1 MKLFN
6 RKFSASISPG
16 IDTLIANGRYQLH
29 GYSPH
34 KLKMSKCMEKV
45 FRSHSLTTKF
55 YNFV

>member
-6 RKFSASISPG
+6 RKFSAVISPG
-16 IDTLIANGRYQLH
+16 IDTLIANGRYQLQ

-34 KLKMSKCMEKV
+34 KLKMNKCIEKV

-55 YNFV
+55 YNFI